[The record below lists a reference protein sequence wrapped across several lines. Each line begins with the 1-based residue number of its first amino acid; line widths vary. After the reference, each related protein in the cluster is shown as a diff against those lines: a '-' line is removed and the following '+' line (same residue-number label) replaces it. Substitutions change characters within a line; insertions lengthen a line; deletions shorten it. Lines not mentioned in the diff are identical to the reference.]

1 MESEEID
8 IKTTNK
14 KLELLEL
21 RVKVLEDMNIA
32 LLKERIEKVE
42 GNQYM
47 LKDTFTLKEARM
59 YLDISESQLYKL
71 TSKMEIPHYKP
82 RGKMVYF
89 DKKELI
95 KWMKQN
101 HVKVKGKGNGA
112 KDESEEPIT
121 QPD

>member
-42 GNQYM
+42 TNQYM
-47 LKDTFTLKEARM
+47 LKDTFSSEEAAL
-59 YLDISESQLYKL
+59 YLNISQSSLYKL
-71 TSKMEIPHYKP
+71 TSKLQIPHYKP

-112 KDESEEPIT
+112 RDESEEPIT

>member
-42 GNQYM
+42 TNQYM
-47 LKDTFTLKEARM
+47 LKDTFSSEEAAL
-59 YLDISESQLYKL
+59 YLNISQSSLYKL
-71 TSKMEIPHYKP
+71 TSKMEIPHFKP

-95 KWMKQN
+95 KWMKHN
-101 HVKVKGKGNGA
+101 HVKAKGKGNGA

-121 QPD
+121 QLD

>member
-42 GNQYM
+42 GDQYM

-95 KWMKQN
+95 KWMKHN
-101 HVKVKGKGNGA
+101 HVKVKEKGNGA

>member
-42 GNQYM
+42 GDQYM

-112 KDESEEPIT
+112 KDKSEEPIT

>member
-42 GNQYM
+42 TNQYM
-47 LKDTFTLKEARM
+47 LKDTFSSEEAAL
-59 YLDISESQLYKL
+59 YLNISQSSLYKL
-71 TSKMEIPHYKP
+71 TSKLQIPHYKP

>member
-14 KLELLEL
+14 KLEFLEL

-42 GNQYM
+42 TNQYM
-47 LKDTFTLKEARM
+47 LKDTFSSEEAAL
-59 YLDISESQLYKL
+59 YLNISQSSLYKL
-71 TSKMEIPHYKP
+71 TSKLQIPHYKP